1 MNNHVTDEERI
12 IRIKRVLELISSG
25 MSFRECANYL
35 SKNEFQISHVTVRD
49 YVNRAIELDF
59 NLSEECVEVIK
70 NNTPKTI
77 EDSKVKQRA
86 KLGFKLL
93 KEGYTIE
100 EVAKALKSTPM
111 IVYRDFIRFQSL
123 NDDIL
128 KEMGITRE
136 DIEKVKENMTK
147 NSLDNLKNRKIS

>member
-35 SKNEFQISHVTVRD
+35 TENEFSISHVTVRD
-49 YVNRAIELDF
+49 YVNRAIELGFD
-59 NLSEECVEVIK
+59 LSEESAEVIK

-77 EDSKVKQRA
+77 EDAKVKQRA
-86 KLGFKLL
+86 KVGFKLL

-111 IVYRDFIRFQSL
+111 IVYRDFIRFQTL
-123 NDDIL
+123 DENTL

-136 DIEKVKENMTK
+136 AIEEVKNNMTK
-147 NSLDNLKNRKIS
+147 NSLDNLRNRKIS